1 MSLLFETS
9 LPPED
14 QQKPPRRARKRADN
28 AGRPQ
33 EFVPKL
39 ISTPSIKE
47 LSPLGSIDHTYACL
61 DESCAAKCHDIID
74 DDGGRWVLEC
84 CFCGTRQSAKALAG
98 VIKEPEP
105 DAFRFRDGRHAG
117 QTIDEAAATP
127 RGADYLA
134 WAAESHPRQAVRE
147 AVKTWL
153 AKRSGGL

>member
-1 MSLLFETS
+1 MSSLLFDTS
-9 LPPED
+9 TPPED
-14 QQKPPRRARKRADN
+14 QPPQKRARKRTTA
-28 AGRPQ
+28 APQ
-33 EFVPKL
+33 QEAEATPKMPFL
-39 ISTPSIKE
+39 FRDIR
-47 LSPLGSIDHTYACL
+47 PLGSIDHTYACL
-61 DESCAAKCHDIID
+61 DESCAAECHDIID

-134 WAAESHPRQAVRE
+134 WAAESHPRPAVRE